1 MSYPMKSRR
10 DAGFTLIEI
19 MVVIAIV
26 GVLVALAA
34 VSLNPKPK
42 TIDVA
47 GQVGEFIRE
56 ANRRAV
62 SLGPVRA
69 NVAVAL
75 NSKARTRVIAT
86 GTTQPTFILQKLVED
101 ANPAT
106 TANWVEVQRY
116 TITSTTLG
124 DSWSPGT
131 GSHAALAATLT
142 TNAWAAFAVPCY
154 PDGTCDPFT
163 LFFQAATNSGDDT
176 DLDHQARLSVM
187 PLAGAI
193 MTRKDWN

>member
-1 MSYPMKSRR
+1 MSSIRR
-10 DAGFTLIEI
+10 DRGFTLVEV
-19 MVVIAIV
+19 MVVVAII

-34 VSLNPKPK
+34 VALNPKPK

-47 GQVGEFIRE
+47 ERVGAFIRE
-56 ANRRAV
+56 GNRRGV

-86 GTTQPTFILQKLVED
+86 GTTQPTFVLQKLVED
-101 ANPAT
+101 QPASAT
-106 TANWVEVQRY
+106 TANWVEVQRL
-116 TITSTTLG
+116 TIPDNVVG

-131 GSHAALAATLT
+131 GSHAGLAGTLT
-142 TNAWAAFAVPCY
+142 TNNWNSFVVPCY

-163 LFFQAATNSGDDT
+163 LFFQSAANSGDDT
-176 DLDHQARLSVM
+176 DLDHQSRLSIM